1 MTKITHIKYLAAVVL
16 ILINNFMAKEI
27 VCKLAQMGLTAHMN
41 GYVAPCNLINKYHL
55 RRDEDNEMILLR
67 DHSFED
73 AWHNKMRHE
82 LLEQHKQGIW
92 PINCEQC
99 RINEEGGS
107 KSMRTMINGELEG
120 VEPMEDQPR
129 VLVLKHGNKCNN
141 ACRSCHP
148 STSAQWYK
156 DSYKLKDIKVPFKDW
171 IKRYESSETSFD
183 ENNHEL
189 RRVLSNWNAGL
200 VFIDL
205 YGGEPLLNPLTYEII
220 DQSVET
226 GVCKNQIIG
235 IHTNLTIFDETLV
248 DKFSKFKQAILGV
261 SFDAIGE
268 QNDYI
273 RHLSKWDVVEST
285 LEKYI
290 AQARVHP
297 NIQTDF
303 SITTQILNVFYLP
316 EIIDYIDKKGW
327 CVDNGFTTFTFS
339 NRVYDKKECNI
350 HYLPEPIKEV
360 VREKLL
366 SYKPDPDTPVGH
378 MWYRDLNDI
387 IPTLETHPDN
397 YDQWKDYFWKI
408 NQKLDEYRKQSF
420 QEVMPEYYQLFAD
433 YYSKV

>member
-1 MTKITHIKYLAAVVL
+1 
-16 ILINNFMAKEI
+16 MAKEI
-27 VCKLAQMGLTAHMN
+27 VCKLAQMGLTAHM
-41 GYVAPCNLINKYHL
+41 GGHVAPCNLINNYHL
-55 RRDEDNEMILLR
+55 RRDEDNELIILR

-73 AWHNKMRHE
+73 AWDNKMRHA
-82 LLEQHKQGIW
+82 LLDQHKQGIW
-92 PINCEQC
+92 PEGCKQC
-99 RINEEGGS
+99 QVNEEAGA
-107 KSMRTMINGELEG
+107 KSMRTMTNAALEG

-156 DSYKLKDIKVPFKDW
+156 DSYKLKDIKVPFKEW
-171 IKRYESSETSFD
+171 IKRYESAETSFD
-183 ENNHEL
+183 EHNDEL
-189 RRVLSNWNAGL
+189 RRVLSNWNPGL

-220 DQSVET
+220 NQSVET

-248 DKFSKFKQAILGV
+248 DKLSKFSKAILGV

-268 QNDYI
+268 KNDYI
-273 RHLSKWDVVEST
+273 RHLSKWDVVECN

-327 CVDNGFTTFTFS
+327 VDWGNDGFTTFTFS

-360 VREKLL
+360 VKEKLL
-366 SYKPDPDTPVGH
+366 SYKPDPGTAVGH
-378 MWYRDLNDI
+378 MWYRDLGDI

-397 YDQWKDYFWKI
+397 YDQWKDHFWKI
-408 NQKLDEYRKQSF
+408 NQKLDGYRKQSF
-420 QEVMPEYYQLFAD
+420 QKVMPEYYELFAD

>member
-1 MTKITHIKYLAAVVL
+1 MFIPSSNTKKY
-16 ILINNFMAKEI
+16 
-27 VCKLAQMGLTAHMN
+27 
-41 GYVAPCNLINKYHL
+41 
-55 RRDEDNEMILLR
+55 
-67 DHSFED
+67 
-73 AWHNKMRHE
+73 
-82 LLEQHKQGIW
+82 
-92 PINCEQC
+92 
-99 RINEEGGS
+99 
-107 KSMRTMINGELEG
+107 
-120 VEPMEDQPR
+120 
-129 VLVLKHGNKCNN
+129 
-141 ACRSCHP
+141 
-148 STSAQWYK
+148 
-156 DSYKLKDIKVPFKDW
+156 
-171 IKRYESSETSFD
+171 
-183 ENNHEL
+183 
-189 RRVLSNWNAGL
+189 
-200 VFIDL
+200 
-205 YGGEPLLNPLTYEII
+205 
-220 DQSVET
+220 SV
-226 GVCKNQIIG
+226 
-235 IHTNLTIFDETLV
+235 
-248 DKFSKFKQAILGV
+248 AILGV

-366 SYKPDPDTPVGH
+366 SYKPDPETAVGH
-378 MWYRDLNDI
+378 MWYRDLDNI
-387 IPTLETHPDN
+387 IPTLETYPDN

-408 NQKLDEYRKQSF
+408 NQKLDGYRKQSF
-420 QEVMPEYYQLFAD
+420 QKVMPEYYQLFAD